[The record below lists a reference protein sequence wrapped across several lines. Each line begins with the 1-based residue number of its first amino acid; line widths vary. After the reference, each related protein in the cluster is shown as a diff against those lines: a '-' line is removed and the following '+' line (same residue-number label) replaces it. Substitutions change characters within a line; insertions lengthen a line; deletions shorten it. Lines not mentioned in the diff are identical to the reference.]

1 MEGEVVSKTLIIA
14 RVDKKEKRVW
24 KEGEVVSESNSTAI

>member
-24 KEGEVVSESNSTAI
+24 KVKLSPKH